1 MQAILWLYRTI
12 FDSHTLRNSRTGKL
26 LVNSVSSLLL
36 KGFSILTSFVMVP
49 LCLQAVSEREYGLVL
64 TITSIVNWIAFL
76 DIGIGNGLRNK
87 LSQAIAEGNEAL
99 GRKYISTAFYY
110 ITIIF
115 SALLLAYSFLHP
127 FLNWYSLLGIQ
138 PSDVANLSSCVYIVI
153 AVFTVRF
160 VLQLVGVV
168 LLADQKVYLH
178 DAIMPVSNVLSLG
191 LIFAFYTTGT
201 ANFQNV
207 MLAISSTPLL
217 VLIFFNFYFFRGRYR
232 NLSPAFG
239 QVDHTLR
246 NELLSLGYR
255 FFLLQVCG
263 LIIFSTSEILV
274 ARLMDMK
281 SVTVFNITS
290 RYFGISFLLANMV
303 MASLW
308 SAFSSAWFQRDFAWI
323 AGMIRKMHY
332 INIGFICMNI
342 ILFFAFRPLTQLW
355 LGRELVIADHLA
367 LAMIIYN
374 AQLIFN
380 NVFSMFLNSTG
391 NLNLQLI
398 SGIIGA
404 AVNIPLTILLIRH
417 THLGLTA
424 VCLANII
431 SLLPG
436 SVITSIQT
444 YRILKLKGVQNH
456 E

>member
-12 FDSHTLRNSRTGKL
+12 FDSQALRSSRTGKL
-26 LVNSVSSLLL
+26 LVNSVSSLFL
-36 KGFSILTSFVMVP
+36 KGFSILTNFVMVP

-87 LSQAIAEGNEAL
+87 LSQAIAEGNDVL
-99 GRKYISTAFYY
+99 GRKYVSTAFFY
-110 ITIIF
+110 ISIIF
-115 SALLLAYSFLHP
+115 SALLMAYTLFHP
-127 FLNWYSLLGIQ
+127 YLDWYSLLGIRGG
-138 PSDVANLSSCVYIVI
+138 DVDSLSSCVYIVI
-153 AVFTVRF
+153 AVFTIRF

-178 DAIMPVSNVLSLG
+178 DAIMPLSNVLSLG
-191 LIFAFYTTGT
+191 LVVAFYISGT
-201 ANFQNV
+201 ANFEKV
-207 MLAISSTPLL
+207 MLSISCTPLL
-217 VLIFFNFYFFRGRYR
+217 VLIVFNVYFFRGQYW
-232 NLSPAFG
+232 NLRPSLSH
-239 QVDHTLR
+239 VDHTLR

-274 ARLMDMK
+274 ARLMDLQY
-281 SVTVFNITS
+281 VTVYNITS
-290 RYFGISFLLANMV
+290 RYFGISFLMANMV

-323 AGMIRKMHY
+323 SGMVRRMHF
-332 INIGFICMNI
+332 INIGFICMNVF
-342 ILFFAFRPLTQLW
+342 LFFTFRPLTHLW
-355 LGRELVIADHLA
+355 LGRELVITDHLA
-367 LAMIIYN
+367 LVMIIYN

-391 NLNLQLI
+391 ILNLQLV

-404 AVNIPLTILLIRH
+404 AVNIPLTILLVRN
-417 THLGLTA
+417 TNLGLTA

-436 SVITSIQT
+436 SVLTSIQT
-444 YRILKLKGVQNH
+444 YYILKLKGAEAN

>member
-1 MQAILWLYRTI
+1 MT
-12 FDSHTLRNSRTGKL
+12 N
-26 LVNSVSSLLL
+26 
-36 KGFSILTSFVMVP
+36 FVMVP
-49 LCLQAVSEREYGLVL
+49 LCLQAVSAREYGLVL

-76 DIGIGNGLRNK
+76 DIGIGNGLRSK
-87 LSQAIAEGNEAL
+87 LSQAIAEGDDVL
-99 GRKYISTAFYY
+99 GRKYVSTAYYY

-115 SALLLAYSFLHP
+115 SGLLLG
-127 FLNWYSLLGIQ
+127 YSLLHPYLDWYALLGIRTG
-138 PSDVANLSSCVYIVI
+138 DVGNLSSCVYIVI

-160 VLQLVGVV
+160 VLQLIGVV

-178 DAIMPVSNVLSLG
+178 DAIMPLSNVLSLG
-191 LIFAFYTTGT
+191 LIFAFYNADM
-201 ANFQNV
+201 ANFENV
-207 MLAISSTPLL
+207 MLAISCTPLL
-217 VLIFFNFYFFRGRYR
+217 VLICFNLYFFRGQYR
-232 NLSPAFG
+232 KLRPSLS
-239 QVDHTLR
+239 QVEPSMR

-255 FFLLQVCG
+255 FFLLQICG

-274 ARLMDMK
+274 ARLMDLQ

-323 AGMIRKMHY
+323 SGMIRRMHFV
-332 INIGFICMNI
+332 NIGFICINV

-355 LGRELVIADHLA
+355 LGRELVVTDHLA
-367 LAMIIYN
+367 LAMIVYN

-391 NLNLQLI
+391 ILNLQLV
-398 SGIIGA
+398 SGLIGA
-404 AVNIPLTILLIRH
+404 AVNIPLTILLVKH
-417 THLGLTA
+417 TNLGLTS

-436 SVITSIQT
+436 SLITSIQT
-444 YRILKLKGVQNH
+444 YHVLKLKGIEANG
-456 E
+456 

>member
-1 MQAILWLYRTI
+1 M
-12 FDSHTLRNSRTGKL
+12 
-26 LVNSVSSLLL
+26 VNSVSSLAL
-36 KGFSILTSFVMVP
+36 KGFSILTNLVMVP

-87 LSQAIAEGNEAL
+87 LSQAIAEGNDVI
-99 GRKYISTAFYY
+99 GRKYVSTAYFY

-115 SALLLAYSFLHP
+115 SVLLLAYTFLHP
-127 FLNWYSLLGIQ
+127 YLDWYAMLGIRTG
-138 PSDVANLSSCVYIVI
+138 DVVKLSFCVYIVI
-153 AVFTVRF
+153 AVFTIRF
-160 VLQLVGVV
+160 VLQLIGVV

-178 DAIMPVSNVLSLG
+178 DAIMPLSNVLSLG
-191 LIFAFYTTGT
+191 LIFAFHTGGM
-201 ANFQNV
+201 ANFENV
-207 MLAISSTPLL
+207 MLSISCTPLL
-217 VLIFFNFYFFRGRYR
+217 VLIGFNVYFFGGQYR
-232 NLSPAFG
+232 KLRPSLS
-239 QVDHTLR
+239 QVEHSLR
-246 NELLSLGYR
+246 TELLSLGYR
-255 FFLLQVCG
+255 FFLLQICG

-274 ARLMDMK
+274 ARLMDLQ

-290 RYFGISFLLANMV
+290 RYFGMSFLLANMV

-323 AGMIRKMHY
+323 SGVIRKMHFV
-332 INIGFICMNI
+332 NMGFIGMNV

-355 LGRELVIADHLA
+355 LGRELVITDHLA
-367 LAMIIYN
+367 LAMIVYN

-391 NLNLQLI
+391 ILNLQLV

-404 AVNIPLTILLIRH
+404 AVNVPLTILLIRH
-417 THLGLTA
+417 TNLGLTS
-424 VCLANII
+424 VCLANIV

-444 YRILKLKGVQNH
+444 YHVLKLKGVEAN

>member
-26 LVNSVSSLLL
+26 LVNSVSSLAL
-36 KGFSILTSFVMVP
+36 KGFSILTNFVMVP
-49 LCLQAVSEREYGLVL
+49 LCLRAVSEREYGLVL

-87 LSQAIAEGNEAL
+87 LSQAMAEGNDVL
-99 GRKYISTAFYY
+99 GRKYVSTAFYY

-115 SALLLAYSFLHP
+115 SVLLLAYSLLHP
-127 FLNWYSLLGIQ
+127 YLNWYSLLGIQ
-138 PSDVANLSSCVYIVI
+138 TQDVTNLSSCVYIVI
-153 AVFTVRF
+153 AVFTIRF
-160 VLQLVGVV
+160 VLQLIGVV

-178 DAIMPVSNVLSLG
+178 DSIMPLSNVLSLG
-191 LIFAFYTTGT
+191 LIFAFYASGR
-201 ANFQNV
+201 ANFESV
-207 MLAISSTPLL
+207 MLAISCTPLL
-217 VLIFFNFYFFRGRYR
+217 VLIFFNVYFFRGRYR
-232 NLSPAFG
+232 KLRPSIS

-255 FFLLQVCG
+255 FFLLQICG

-274 ARLMDMK
+274 ARLMDLQ

-323 AGMIRKMHY
+323 HGIIRKMHF
-332 INIGFICMNI
+332 INIGFICMNVV
-342 ILFFAFRPLTQLW
+342 LFFFFRPLTQVW
-355 LGRELVIADHLA
+355 LGRELVITDHLA
-367 LAMIIYN
+367 LAMIVYN

-391 NLNLQLI
+391 ILNLQLV
-398 SGIIGA
+398 SGVIGA
-404 AVNIPLTILLIRH
+404 VINIPLTILLIRH
-417 THLGLTA
+417 TNLGLTA

-436 SVITSIQT
+436 SVMTSIQT
-444 YRILKLKGVQNH
+444 YHVLKLKGAEAN